1 MLNFQELCRRW
12 DQYVLDHQAYNSA
25 FDQCKS
31 WLSEMRK
38 KLHHL
43 SDTSGDRK
51 VIQDRLSL
59 VQVLNYKIHYC

>member
-1 MLNFQELCRRW
+1 M
-12 DQYVLDHQAYNSA
+12 LDHQAYNSS

-38 KLHHL
+38 KMHQL
-43 SDTSGDRK
+43 SDTSGDRR

-59 VQVLNYKIHYC
+59 VQVRNGSSI